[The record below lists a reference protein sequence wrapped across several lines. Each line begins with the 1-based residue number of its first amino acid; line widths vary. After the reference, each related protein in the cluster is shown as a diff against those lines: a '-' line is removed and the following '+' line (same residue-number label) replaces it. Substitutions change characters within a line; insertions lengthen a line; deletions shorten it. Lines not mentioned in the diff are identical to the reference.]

1 MELDHLKNNWNSIS
15 VDLNRKEFDIV
26 SATKKEM
33 ESPLSDLKKASRK
46 QVIILPLIFAFL
58 VVMTSAAPDMK
69 HSLFVW
75 MAFIVLPL
83 TSIYYYLNLKL
94 INDLEEN
101 NGSVKSDIQRKVKQL
116 ISNNKLYLNVTRA
129 IILILIIVTE
139 LLIQNNRMNLIPGLE
154 IIKSIILPL
163 RLVMYAGVI
172 GIHYFLSRYTFNL
185 YFGKYLNQL
194 KGLLAE
200 ME

>member
-1 MELDHLKNNWNSIS
+1 MELDHFKNSWNSIS
-15 VDLNRKEFDIV
+15 VDLSRNEFDIV
-26 SATKKEM
+26 STIKKEM
-33 ESPLSDLKKASRK
+33 ESPLSDLKRASRR
-46 QVIILPLIFAFL
+46 QVLILPLLFAFL
-58 VVMTSAAPDMK
+58 VVMTSIIPDMK
-69 HSLFVW
+69 HNLLVW

-94 INDLEEN
+94 INNLEEK
-101 NGSVKSDIQRKVKQL
+101 NGSVKNDIQRKVRQL
-116 ISNNKLYLNVTRA
+116 ISNNNIYLNVTRVL
-129 IILILIIVTE
+129 ILILIVVTE
-139 LLIQNNRMNLIPGLE
+139 LLIQNNRINLIPEFE

-163 RLVMYAGVI
+163 RFLIYAGVI